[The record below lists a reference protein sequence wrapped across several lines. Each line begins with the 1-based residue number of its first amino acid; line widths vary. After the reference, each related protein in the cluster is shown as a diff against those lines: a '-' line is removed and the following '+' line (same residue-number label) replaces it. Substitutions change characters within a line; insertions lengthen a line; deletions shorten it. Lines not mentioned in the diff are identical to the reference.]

1 MGGYHAIGEVGS
13 KDERNVDK
21 LAFWQKKELN
31 PNITNTGSFVAF
43 DIGNYLNGTK
53 AYT

>member
-1 MGGYHAIGEVGS
+1 MAGHDAIGAVGS
-13 KDERNVDK
+13 KDERSVDK
-21 LAFWQKKELN
+21 LAFWQKELN
-31 PNITNTGSFVAF
+31 PNITNSASHVAF